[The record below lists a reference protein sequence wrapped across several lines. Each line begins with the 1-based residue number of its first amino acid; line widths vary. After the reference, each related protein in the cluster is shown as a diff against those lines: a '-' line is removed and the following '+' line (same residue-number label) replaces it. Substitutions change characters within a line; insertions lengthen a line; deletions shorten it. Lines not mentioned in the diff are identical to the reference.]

1 MDTSGVSAVLS
12 RYATGIRCNRATCI
26 RSRVSTAGPL
36 KRTTRTHKEVE
47 MMTTRVRNLAVLV
60 VAVGC
65 LPAASALVAFAGDL
79 EPPGPP
85 APTMR
90 TLDSLGFDCP
100 SDVAAQRTNLI
111 YTFVTSNAGFDT
123 GLSIS
128 NTGADPFGTVPPA
141 CPGNGCRCILNF
153 YGNGAPM
160 PVTSPSIAAGQTY
173 ANLASILAPNFT
185 GYLIATCN
193 FPYAHGFGFISDLGA
208 RNLAMGYLA
217 QVVCSDRGSTA
228 MGAGR

>member
-1 MDTSGVSAVLS
+1 
-12 RYATGIRCNRATCI
+12 
-26 RSRVSTAGPL
+26 
-36 KRTTRTHKEVE
+36 
-47 MMTTRVRNLAVLV
+47 MMTTRVRNFAVLI

-65 LPAASALVAFAGDL
+65 LSVAFPLVGFAGDL

-100 SDVAAQRTNLI
+100 SDVAAQRSNLI
-111 YTFVTSNAGFDT
+111 YTFLTNQAGFDT

-128 NTGADPFGTVPPA
+128 NTGADPFGTVPPV
-141 CPGNGCRCILNF
+141 CPGNLCRCTLNF
-153 YGNGAPM
+153 YGSNAPM
-160 PVTSPSIAAGQTY
+160 PVTSPSIAAGQTFTT
-173 ANLASILAPNFT
+173 LASLAAPNFL
-185 GYLIATCN
+185 GYVIATCN
-193 FPYAHGFGFISDLGA
+193 FPYAHGFGFVSDLGA

>member
-1 MDTSGVSAVLS
+1 MAIYHPYRLPV
-12 RYATGIRCNRATCI
+12 
-26 RSRVSTAGPL
+26 
-36 KRTTRTHKEVE
+36 HEEVE
-47 MMTTRVRNLAVLV
+47 MMTTRLQNVAMLI
-60 VAVGC
+60 VAVGLSVA
-65 LPAASALVAFAGDL
+65 LPLVGYAGDL

-100 SDVAAQRTNLI
+100 SDVVAQRSNLI
-111 YTFVTSNAGFDT
+111 YTFVTDQQGFDT
-123 GLSIS
+123 GLTIS

-141 CPGNGCRCILNF
+141 CPGNACRCTLNF
-153 YGNGAPM
+153 YGSNAPI
-160 PVTSPSIAAGQTY
+160 PVTTATIPAGQTY
-173 ANLASILAPNFT
+173 TTLASITAPGFV
-185 GYLIATCN
+185 GYVVATCN
-193 FPYAHGFGFISDLGA
+193 FPYAHGFAFISDVGA